1 KDLVALMKQKPDA
14 LTFGSSGPGSISHL
28 ATAMFLEEAGVR
40 ARHIPYQ
47 GPNPMTVGLI
57 AGQID
62 FASQGLPVF
71 QPHVKAGTLRAIG
84 IYSAQRSPVAPEIP
98 TFVEQGMPKAVLEAW
113 VTLIGPKGV
122 PAATVKKVNAAAVQA
137 LASAAAKDLLIR

>member
-1 KDLVALMKQKPDA
+1 M
-14 LTFGSSGPGSISHL
+14 
-28 ATAMFLEEAGVR
+28 
-40 ARHIPYQ
+40 
-47 GPNPMTVGLI
+47 
-57 AGQID
+57 
-62 FASQGLPVF
+62 
-71 QPHVKAGTLRAIG
+71 RAIG

-137 LASAAAKDLLIR
+137 LASAAAKDLLIRQGTSVAVSTPEVARETIDGDLVRFAALVKKIGLEPQ